1 MCRAAALPASPFCP
15 PPPSPHLSLSARA
28 YVVLP
33 WRPCRP
39 PHPQRP
45 FHTALLVG
53 GDGGLRPGTTPS
65 PSVGSRAEKAWPW
78 DVPVPVLPPS
88 QAPHLPS
95 ASVSAQAW
103 VPGPCASGL
112 ALFLQMTPGSGTLLA
127 SAAGCTLPSRG
138 WAKMALGGFGLAL
151 LKDKS

>member
-15 PPPSPHLSLSARA
+15 PPPSPHLSQSLRGFALEA
-28 YVVLP
+28 LP
-33 WRPCRP
+33 P
-39 PHPQRP
+39 
-45 FHTALLVG
+45 T
-53 GDGGLRPGTTPS
+53 S
-65 PSVGSRAEKAWPW
+65 P
-78 DVPVPVLPPS
+78 PVPLPHGPPGGGRWWTLARDDTQPLCGKPGRESLALGRSCPHAPPPS

-112 ALFLQMTPGSGTLLA
+112 ALFLQMTPGPGTLLA

-138 WAKMALGGFGLAL
+138 WAKMALGGFGLAP